1 MARWSRFLLHACVAA
16 TCDVKLYHYHDRRR
30 ILTIDLWSTITRI
43 FQSRNGN
50 DLYNNVLLFCVQFY
64 ERVKG
69 MVKVFSIGT
78 RIYIYIRNSSIDL
91 LTYPIQSNSSVK
103 KQIISNGPNGVKL
116 NIFFKN
122 ENRVNNIQ
130 HAKISYKRKY
140 RFPNIVLN
148 ASVV

>member
-1 MARWSRFLLHACVAA
+1 MARFVLHACVAA

-30 ILTIDLWSTITRI
+30 ILAIDLWSTITRI

-69 MVKVFSIGT
+69 MVLKYFRPERG
-78 RIYIYIRNSSIDL
+78 YIRNSSIDL
-91 LTYPIQSNSSVK
+91 LTYPIQSNSSV